1 MKKFVLLFSF
11 LVSFVLTSYSQNL
24 DSIPKSKRNSLLKSM
39 ATAIVM
45 KHGPEYYRD
54 EIKIK
59 RIVMLDHLNMH
70 KIDKQHIGEP
80 VYQVIFLYDSRKER
94 FEMKFAASVTFWGI
108 TGKPRDVT
116 FGNGIGLSFDIPADK
131 NQDFKNSYD
140 PLPLKKK

>member
-54 EIKIK
+54 KIKIE
-59 RIVMLDHLNMH
+59 RFIMPYHPDMN

-80 VYQVIFLYDSRKER
+80 YYRVTFLYDNRKER
-94 FEMKFAASVTFWGI
+94 FEMKYAAKVTFWGI
-108 TGKPRDVT
+108 IGHPRDVS

>member
-24 DSIPKSKRNSLLKSM
+24 DSIPKSKRNSMLKSM

-54 EIKIK
+54 KIKID
-59 RIVMLDHLNMH
+59 RIIMPYHPDMNE
-70 KIDKQHIGEP
+70 IDKPHIGEP
-80 VYQVIFLYDSRKER
+80 IYRVTFLYDNRKER
-94 FEMKFAASVTFWGI
+94 FEMKYAAKVTFWGI
-108 TGKPRDVT
+108 TGKPRDVS

>member
-54 EIKIK
+54 KIKID
-59 RIVMLDHLNMH
+59 RLIMSYHPDMPEC
-70 KIDKQHIGEP
+70 DKQHIGKP
-80 VYQVIFLYDSRKER
+80 IYRVTFLYDNRKER
-94 FEMKFAASVTFWGI
+94 FEMKYAAMVSFWGI
-108 TGKPRDVT
+108 TGKPRAVS